1 MKPQNHSSPITR
13 NQSSL
18 KVVWLALVLAMLAYT
33 LVGFV
38 FSGAVPADQKENTK
52 TFFLIGGVS
61 LGIIS
66 LLIFKFTLSRKS
78 LRKKFLTTQ
87 GQEEQKRFDDLSN
100 SLLLP
105 HVIPWGINES
115 IVLLGFVLSFI
126 SKNPVDIVPFS
137 ALGAALQI
145 YMYPRT
151 EHLVKEAT
159 ESD

>member
-1 MKPQNHSSPITR
+1 MENNSSPIAR

-33 LVGFV
+33 VVGFV
-38 FSGAVPADQKENTK
+38 FSAAEPPDSKENTK
-52 TFFLIGGVS
+52 KFFLIGGAF

-78 LRKKFLTTQ
+78 LRKKFLATQ
-87 GQEEQKRFDDLSN
+87 GQEEQKRLDDLSS

-105 HVIPWGINES
+105 HVVPWGINES

-126 SKNPVDIVPFS
+126 SKNPVDIAPFS
-137 ALGAALQI
+137 TLGAALQI

-151 EHLVKEAT
+151 EHLIKEAT
-159 ESD
+159 ETD